1 MHAQNHHSKVYA
13 GAGPVLPCMHVQN
26 HHSKVYA
33 GAGPVLPC
41 MHALGMSRDTTRIL
55 YVEQLVRLYGTDW
68 GVVNGS
74 PKSGSVKALHSD
86 TLFLIGIDEYLHH
99 FISWHLHCYI

>member
-1 MHAQNHHSKVYA
+1 MRD
-13 GAGPVLPCMHVQN
+13 MHVQN

-55 YVEQLVRLYGTDW
+55 YVEQLVRLYGTDL

-74 PKSGSVKALHSD
+74 PKSESVKALHSD

-99 FISWHLHCYI
+99 FI